1 MQDLQ
6 LEIEDFGPIHKA
18 NINIGKLNI
27 VGGVNASGKSTAS
40 KLLYCFLLAGSPE
53 GEKIYFEDC
62 LLQLCESFKSVSH
75 DLNKNNLLIKGN
87 KEISEIYENLVNL
100 MPENYEEI
108 SVFEN
113 SHDYEISDEYKT
125 LNRLNEIL
133 QNLYDLSELLGLDK
147 KKLNN
152 IFNDLNSNT
161 KKKFLAMMN
170 KIFFREFVQ
179 LPYGLYL
186 NFLNQDIVNHIF
198 TGGSYIHGI
207 TSIKGKSDNNDEFC
221 WKYVLNDISENSEHM
236 DRSIPTK
243 FDNDIMY
250 DSEDFIFNNDIYY
263 IGPMSSIDSVS
274 KRDHATLPYQFI
286 LISKKISDESKL
298 EEANSNIHVKKILEQ
313 IEGFVGGNFQLNGDL
328 FQFEK
333 DNSSFNLR
341 ISASGIKQIGILQ
354 MLLSNGQLKE
364 NDYLIIDE
372 PEVNLH
378 PEWQIELAE
387 VLVLLVKELNINLYI
402 NSHSPHFIEALEV
415 FSVKYDIDD
424 DTRFYMTSPYEE
436 TGKFDFVELDYDNI
450 DILYDNLGSVFD
462 IINKVR
468 IENMMNRL

>member
-1 MQDLQ
+1 MPDLQ

-53 GEKIYFEDC
+53 GEKIYFEDS
-62 LLQLCESFKSVSH
+62 LFQLCESFKSVSSY
-75 DLNKNNLLIKGN
+75 LNKNNLLIEGN

-100 MPENYEEI
+100 MPENDEI
-108 SVFEN
+108 SLFEN
-113 SHDYEISDEYKT
+113 LYDYEISDEYKT
-125 LNRLNEIL
+125 LNRLNEII
-133 QNLYDLSELLGLDK
+133 QNLYDLSELLGIDK

-152 IFNDLNSNT
+152 IYNDLNSNT
-161 KKKFLAMMN
+161 KKKFLTMMN
-170 KIFFREFVQ
+170 KIFSREFVQ
-179 LPYGLYL
+179 IPYFIRV
-186 NFLNQDIVNHIF
+186 NFLNLNAVNDF
-198 TGGSYIHGI
+198 FVGGSYIHGI
-207 TSIKGKSDNNDEFC
+207 TSIKGKSDNDDEFC
-221 WKYVLNDISENSEHM
+221 WKYVLNDISKYNKYRNMM
-236 DRSIPTK
+236 DYRIK
-243 FDNDIMY
+243 VDNDLMY
-250 DSEDFIFNNDIYY
+250 DSEEFIINNDIYY
-263 IGPMSSIDSVS
+263 MGPMSSIDSVS
-274 KRDHATLPYQFI
+274 KGDHATLPYQFI

-313 IEGFVGGNFQLNGDL
+313 IDSFIGGNFQLNGGF

-378 PEWQIELAE
+378 PEWQIKLAE

-415 FSVKYDIDD
+415 FSVKYDIDE
-424 DTRFYMTSPYEE
+424 DTRFYMTAPYEE